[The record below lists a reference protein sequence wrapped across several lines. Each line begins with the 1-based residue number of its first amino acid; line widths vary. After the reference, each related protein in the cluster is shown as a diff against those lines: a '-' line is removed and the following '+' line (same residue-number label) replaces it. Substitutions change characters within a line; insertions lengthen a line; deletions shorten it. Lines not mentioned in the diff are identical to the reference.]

1 MVRLPV
7 LTELRVTDYELFPGD
22 PPGSGIAWSFQQGV
36 TVIAGINGLGKTTLL
51 LMILRSLTGPY
62 DLTEKGE
69 WRSLRVVLPRKPV
82 RLETPHLRVFGRRV
96 SDRAVNARVA
106 LSANIG
112 TNAITV
118 SRRLDNL
125 SLEHLTIDE
134 QPVELSGTADEKEA
148 VFQSRLTELI
158 GLGSFVDVLLV
169 LHHVMLFYENRPGAL
184 WDANAQRHLLRA
196 LCLERNDARRV
207 VELERQLQTAD
218 SQARNLQFQITT
230 TERQLNDALRQEAG
244 AEGVRAELSAEQ
256 RLLDAELGEAAR
268 LEEAL
273 QQLDDERKRARLAY
287 ERAKIMREEAAGA
300 IERLKYSA
308 LLKRFPSMEDTT
320 RLVLSRIMA
329 DGRCMVCN
337 TPAQERQRELEE
349 HVARG
354 RCPICGAEPEV
365 QDNVVA
371 QYEFDQ
377 AKLVRERERAAR
389 ARREEAAVLAELK
402 EFAGN
407 YKETLSQWESVEVS
421 ILARKDRNRHL
432 RARLPQT
439 VTSKDYENQLRS
451 LRSDHNQRKA
461 SRASHLQELRTLFA
475 ERRDA
480 ITDKSKELV
489 TAFSEL
495 VEVLLVEEVRLVQ
508 VDVQPPYLE
517 APGPTGERVEVPAYA
532 AEMTGAARPAL
543 TRREVPSEVS
553 ESQRELIDLAF
564 RLALLAVFG
573 GATTFAMETP
583 EASLDGISMERVGRT
598 LAGFASRDGNR
609 LVVTNNLTNASIV
622 TAMFEATEP
631 EAELATRERRV
642 LNLLELAAPNR
653 ALIQDRARYKTL
665 LASAVAGPD
674 R

>member
-1 MVRLPV
+1 M
-7 LTELRVTDYELFPGD
+7 
-22 PPGSGIAWSFQQGV
+22 
-36 TVIAGINGLGKTTLL
+36 
-51 LMILRSLTGPY
+51 
-62 DLTEKGE
+62 
-69 WRSLRVVLPRKPV
+69 
-82 RLETPHLRVFGRRV
+82 
-96 SDRAVNARVA
+96 
-106 LSANIG
+106 
-112 TNAITV
+112 
-118 SRRLDNL
+118 
-125 SLEHLTIDE
+125 
-134 QPVELSGTADEKEA
+134 
-148 VFQSRLTELI
+148 
-158 GLGSFVDVLLV
+158 
-169 LHHVMLFYENRPGAL
+169 
-184 WDANAQRHLLRA
+184 
-196 LCLERNDARRV
+196 
-207 VELERQLQTAD
+207 
-218 SQARNLQFQITT
+218 
-230 TERQLNDALRQEAG
+230 NDALRQEAG

-543 TRREVPSEVS
+543 TRRGGPERGLRVAAGTHRSRVPAS
-553 ESQRELIDLAF
+553 A
-564 RLALLAVFG
+564 FG
-573 GATTFAMETP
+573 GVRRSDHLRDGDAGGK
-583 EASLDGISMERVGRT
+583 SGRYLDGARREDACRIRVQGRQS
-598 LAGFASRDGNR
+598 ARRDEQSDECEHRHGDVR
-609 LVVTNNLTNASIV
+609 GDGA
-622 TAMFEATEP
+622 
-631 EAELATRERRV
+631 
-642 LNLLELAAPNR
+642 
-653 ALIQDRARYKTL
+653 
-665 LASAVAGPD
+665 
-674 R
+674 